1 MPSGEVAFEA
11 GADFAASQPAHPGY
25 PKGDALSAYAAF
37 PWVYSC
43 VDAISSDLAG
53 LPLMAV
59 RGTGADAERLD
70 SHPVLD
76 LLAQPST
83 RVSAQ
88 LFRKQLVTDY
98 ILTGDAY
105 ALIAGEREPVALLRM
120 IPQRVTVKPWADG
133 QPGQYLYDSSGKTRE
148 YTFEEVLHL
157 RSPSWEDDPSNLYG
171 TGAVRPLDHDLRT
184 ELASIKSAEQTAK
197 TGRPS
202 GIISPS
208 EPDAVWGKEQISRI
222 RKGYERQMSGQSG
235 LLILGGPAKFDSLQM
250 TPRDLEFSQ
259 QREMTRSATLAV
271 FSVPPTRVGLP
282 TANYATAREQAK
294 VYWQTLQSRAAF
306 IDVELTRLAQMFP
319 GSESVR
325 VVHDFSAVE
334 ALQESRSDRV
344 LRVRQWYDMGLS
356 LADAAAFEGF
366 EELPEQEF
374 ADELDSMDGQPEPE
388 ADEAEA
394 ENLRSIMG
402 IETKAVGDKDPT
414 NFPEEGD
421 DEEVSLSASQWGVF
435 DPDYAEDLKLNHPNI
450 WRAGGNIKGS
460 EQFKK
465 LYPIAKRGGDMSPEG
480 VAEERA
486 IRLRESWGARHLE
499 DFKLA
504 GVVAQIKWLVVGS
517 RGQSYMKDLIEA
529 EKKKGKPEE
538 RSAFRSFYDDDEDED
553 KRREYII
560 PQTREE
566 RVEVWKGYIERLHE
580 PAERKIN
587 ILMRGFF
594 TKQSKRYASRLR
606 RFYNQKGITKAPPT
620 EQELTQILASEKE
633 KAALRQ
639 LVLPIF
645 SSLLEQSYQLAIR
658 QMDAGDRVFDPIR
671 LDGAIAAATGQMVT
685 DVSETTE
692 RAIRKIIIEG
702 LAEGQTT
709 AQVQRRLMDSKAFD
723 AARALMIA
731 RTEATRNTN
740 AGALAAFA
748 SAADEGVPVQVMWIT
763 AGDSGVRDAH
773 RELDGVFVP
782 EGEAFSS
789 SGGSPVGPGQFG
801 SASEDINCRCNLIP
815 FIDKEDAE
823 ALSSEREPFRLPE
836 GDADRIDTFF
846 PEDADG

>member
-1 MPSGEVAFEA
+1 MGEEYLTIRPSWFTRLLRGVGLLPSGEVAFEA

-88 LFRKQLVTDY
+88 LFRKQLITDY

-374 ADELDSMDGQPEPE
+374 AEELDAASEVPE

-394 ENLRSIMG
+394 ENLRG
-402 IETKAVGDKDPT
+402 LFGTVEKQVAEPAPAPEPALQ
-414 NFPEEGD
+414 PEEARS
-421 DEEVSLSASQWGVF
+421 VFASWY
-435 DPDYAEDLKLNHPNI
+435 D
-450 WRAGGNIKGS
+450 
-460 EQFKK
+460 
-465 LYPIAKRGGDMSPEG
+465 
-480 VAEERA
+480 
-486 IRLRESWGARHLE
+486 
-499 DFKLA
+499 
-504 GVVAQIKWLVVGS
+504 
-517 RGQSYMKDLIEA
+517 
-529 EKKKGKPEE
+529 
-538 RSAFRSFYDDDEDED
+538 DDDEDED

-723 AARALMIA
+723 ASRALMIA

-763 AGDSGVRDAH
+763 AGDSEVREAH

-836 GDADRIDTFF
+836 GDADRIDTFY

>member
-1 MPSGEVAFEA
+1 MGEEYLTVRPSWFTRLLRGVGLLPSGEVAFEA

-88 LFRKQLVTDY
+88 LFRKQLITDY

-282 TANYATAREQAK
+282 TANYATAREQAR

-394 ENLRSIMG
+394 ENLRG
-402 IETKAVGDKDPT
+402 LFGTVEKQVAEPAPAPEPALQ
-414 NFPEEGD
+414 PEEARS
-421 DEEVSLSASQWGVF
+421 VFASWY
-435 DPDYAEDLKLNHPNI
+435 D
-450 WRAGGNIKGS
+450 
-460 EQFKK
+460 
-465 LYPIAKRGGDMSPEG
+465 
-480 VAEERA
+480 
-486 IRLRESWGARHLE
+486 
-499 DFKLA
+499 
-504 GVVAQIKWLVVGS
+504 
-517 RGQSYMKDLIEA
+517 
-529 EKKKGKPEE
+529 
-538 RSAFRSFYDDDEDED
+538 DDDEDED

-763 AGDSGVRDAH
+763 AGDSEVREAH

-836 GDADRIDTFF
+836 GDADRIDTFY

>member
-1 MPSGEVAFEA
+1 MGEEYLTIRPSWFTRLLRGVGLLPSGEVAFEA

-88 LFRKQLVTDY
+88 LFRKQLITDY

-374 ADELDSMDGQPEPE
+374 AEELDAASEVPE

-394 ENLRSIMG
+394 ENLRG
-402 IETKAVGDKDPT
+402 LFGTVEKQVAEPAPAPEPALQ
-414 NFPEEGD
+414 PEEARS
-421 DEEVSLSASQWGVF
+421 VFASWY
-435 DPDYAEDLKLNHPNI
+435 D
-450 WRAGGNIKGS
+450 
-460 EQFKK
+460 
-465 LYPIAKRGGDMSPEG
+465 
-480 VAEERA
+480 
-486 IRLRESWGARHLE
+486 
-499 DFKLA
+499 
-504 GVVAQIKWLVVGS
+504 
-517 RGQSYMKDLIEA
+517 
-529 EKKKGKPEE
+529 
-538 RSAFRSFYDDDEDED
+538 DDDEDED

-723 AARALMIA
+723 ASRALMIA

-763 AGDSGVRDAH
+763 AGDSEVREAH

>member
-1 MPSGEVAFEA
+1 MGEEYLTIRPSWFTRLLRGVGLLPSGEVAFEA

-88 LFRKQLVTDY
+88 LFRKQLITDY

-374 ADELDSMDGQPEPE
+374 AEELDAASEVPE

-394 ENLRSIMG
+394 ENLRG
-402 IETKAVGDKDPT
+402 LFGTVEKQVAEPAPAPEPALQ
-414 NFPEEGD
+414 PEEARS
-421 DEEVSLSASQWGVF
+421 VFASWY
-435 DPDYAEDLKLNHPNI
+435 D
-450 WRAGGNIKGS
+450 
-460 EQFKK
+460 
-465 LYPIAKRGGDMSPEG
+465 
-480 VAEERA
+480 
-486 IRLRESWGARHLE
+486 
-499 DFKLA
+499 
-504 GVVAQIKWLVVGS
+504 
-517 RGQSYMKDLIEA
+517 
-529 EKKKGKPEE
+529 
-538 RSAFRSFYDDDEDED
+538 DDDEDED

-723 AARALMIA
+723 ASRALMIA

>member
-1 MPSGEVAFEA
+1 MGEEYLTVRPSWFTRLLRGVGLLPSGEVAFEA

-53 LPLMAV
+53 LPLMAI

-70 SHPVLD
+70 SHPVLA

-88 LFRKQLVTDY
+88 LFRKQLITDY

-394 ENLRSIMG
+394 ENLRG
-402 IETKAVGDKDPT
+402 LFGTVEKQVAEPAPAPEPALQ
-414 NFPEEGD
+414 PEEARS
-421 DEEVSLSASQWGVF
+421 VFASWY
-435 DPDYAEDLKLNHPNI
+435 D
-450 WRAGGNIKGS
+450 
-460 EQFKK
+460 
-465 LYPIAKRGGDMSPEG
+465 
-480 VAEERA
+480 
-486 IRLRESWGARHLE
+486 
-499 DFKLA
+499 
-504 GVVAQIKWLVVGS
+504 
-517 RGQSYMKDLIEA
+517 
-529 EKKKGKPEE
+529 
-538 RSAFRSFYDDDEDED
+538 DDDEDED

-566 RVEVWKGYIERLHE
+566 RVEVWKGYIERLHD

-763 AGDSGVRDAH
+763 AGDSEVREAH

>member
-1 MPSGEVAFEA
+1 MGEEYLTVRPSWFTRLLRGVGLLPSGEVAFEA

-53 LPLMAV
+53 LPLMAI

-83 RVSAQ
+83 RVSSQ
-88 LFRKQLVTDY
+88 LFRKQLITDY

-374 ADELDSMDGQPEPE
+374 ADELESMDAQPEPE

-394 ENLRSIMG
+394 ENLRG
-402 IETKAVGDKDPT
+402 LFGTVEK
-414 NFPEEGD
+414 
-421 DEEVSLSASQWGVF
+421 Q
-435 DPDYAEDLKLNHPNI
+435 
-450 WRAGGNIKGS
+450 
-460 EQFKK
+460 
-465 LYPIAKRGGDMSPEG
+465 
-480 VAEERA
+480 VAEPAPAPEPA
-486 IRLRESWGARHLE
+486 LE
-499 DFKLA
+499 
-504 GVVAQIKWLVVGS
+504 
-517 RGQSYMKDLIEA
+517 
-529 EKKKGKPEE
+529 PEE
-538 RSAFRSFYDDDEDED
+538 RSAFRSFYDDDEDDE
-553 KRREYII
+553 KRREYIT
-560 PQTREE
+560 PRTREE

-645 SSLLEQSYQLAIR
+645 SSMLEQSYQLAIR

-763 AGDSGVRDAH
+763 AGDSGVREAH

>member
-1 MPSGEVAFEA
+1 MGEEYLTVRPSWFTRLLRGVGLLPSGEVAFEA

-59 RGTGADAERLD
+59 RGTGAAAERLD

-133 QPGQYLYDSSGKTRE
+133 QPGQYLYDSSGKTRD
-148 YTFEEVLHL
+148 YTFEEIMHL

-208 EPDAVWGKEQISRI
+208 EPDAVWGKEQIARI
-222 RKGYERQMSGQSG
+222 RKGYERQMNGQSG

-306 IDVELTRLAQMFP
+306 IDVELTRLARMFP

-344 LRVRQWYDMGLS
+344 TRVRQWYDMGLS

-374 ADELDSMDGQPEPE
+374 AEELDAASEVPEADE

-394 ENLRSIMG
+394 ENLRG
-402 IETKAVGDKDPT
+402 LFGTVKKQAPEPALQ
-414 NFPEEGD
+414 PEEARS
-421 DEEVSLSASQWGVF
+421 VFASW
-435 DPDYAEDLKLNHPNI
+435 Y
-450 WRAGGNIKGS
+450 
-460 EQFKK
+460 
-465 LYPIAKRGGDMSPEG
+465 
-480 VAEERA
+480 
-486 IRLRESWGARHLE
+486 
-499 DFKLA
+499 
-504 GVVAQIKWLVVGS
+504 
-517 RGQSYMKDLIEA
+517 
-529 EKKKGKPEE
+529 
-538 RSAFRSFYDDDEDED
+538 DEDED
-553 KRREYII
+553 DEKRREYIT

-566 RVEVWKGYIERLHE
+566 RVEVWKGYIERLHD

-594 TKQSKRYASRLR
+594 AKQSKRYASRLR
-606 RFYNQKGITKAPPT
+606 RFYNQKSITKAPPT
-620 EQELTQILASEKE
+620 EQELAQIIASEKE

-645 SSLLEQSYQLAIR
+645 SSLLEQSYKLAIR
-658 QMDAGDRVFDPIR
+658 QMDAGDRVFDPLR

-709 AQVQRRLMDSKAFD
+709 AQVQRRLMDSKAFN
-723 AARALMIA
+723 ASRALMIA

-763 AGDSGVRDAH
+763 AGDSEVRDAH
-773 RELDGVFVP
+773 RELDGIHVP

-789 SGGSPVGPGQFG
+789 SGGNPVGPGQFG
-801 SASEDINCRCNLIP
+801 SAGEDINCRCNLIP

-823 ALSSEREPFRLPE
+823 DFSSEREPFRLPE
-836 GDADRIDTFF
+836 GDPGRIDTFY

>member
-1 MPSGEVAFEA
+1 
-11 GADFAASQPAHPGY
+11 
-25 PKGDALSAYAAF
+25 
-37 PWVYSC
+37 
-43 VDAISSDLAG
+43 
-53 LPLMAV
+53 
-59 RGTGADAERLD
+59 
-70 SHPVLD
+70 
-76 LLAQPST
+76 
-83 RVSAQ
+83 
-88 LFRKQLVTDY
+88 
-98 ILTGDAY
+98 
-105 ALIAGEREPVALLRM
+105 
-120 IPQRVTVKPWADG
+120 
-133 QPGQYLYDSSGKTRE
+133 
-148 YTFEEVLHL
+148 
-157 RSPSWEDDPSNLYG
+157 
-171 TGAVRPLDHDLRT
+171 
-184 ELASIKSAEQTAK
+184 K

-480 VAEERA
+480 VA
-486 IRLRESWGARHLE
+486 
-499 DFKLA
+499 
-504 GVVAQIKWLVVGS
+504 
-517 RGQSYMKDLIEA
+517 
-529 EKKKGKPEE
+529 
-538 RSAFRSFYDDDEDED
+538 
-553 KRREYII
+553 
-560 PQTREE
+560 
-566 RVEVWKGYIERLHE
+566 
-580 PAERKIN
+580 
-587 ILMRGFF
+587 
-594 TKQSKRYASRLR
+594 
-606 RFYNQKGITKAPPT
+606 
-620 EQELTQILASEKE
+620 
-633 KAALRQ
+633 
-639 LVLPIF
+639 
-645 SSLLEQSYQLAIR
+645 
-658 QMDAGDRVFDPIR
+658 
-671 LDGAIAAATGQMVT
+671 
-685 DVSETTE
+685 
-692 RAIRKIIIEG
+692 
-702 LAEGQTT
+702 
-709 AQVQRRLMDSKAFD
+709 
-723 AARALMIA
+723 
-731 RTEATRNTN
+731 
-740 AGALAAFA
+740 
-748 SAADEGVPVQVMWIT
+748 
-763 AGDSGVRDAH
+763 
-773 RELDGVFVP
+773 
-782 EGEAFSS
+782 
-789 SGGSPVGPGQFG
+789 
-801 SASEDINCRCNLIP
+801 
-815 FIDKEDAE
+815 
-823 ALSSEREPFRLPE
+823 
-836 GDADRIDTFF
+836 
-846 PEDADG
+846 

>member
-1 MPSGEVAFEA
+1 MGEEYLTVRPSWFTRLLRGVGLLPSGEVAFEA

-53 LPLMAV
+53 LPLMAI

-88 LFRKQLVTDY
+88 LFRKQLITDY

-394 ENLRSIMG
+394 ENLRG
-402 IETKAVGDKDPT
+402 LFGTVEKQVAEPAPAPEPALQ
-414 NFPEEGD
+414 PEEARS
-421 DEEVSLSASQWGVF
+421 VFASWY
-435 DPDYAEDLKLNHPNI
+435 D
-450 WRAGGNIKGS
+450 
-460 EQFKK
+460 
-465 LYPIAKRGGDMSPEG
+465 
-480 VAEERA
+480 
-486 IRLRESWGARHLE
+486 
-499 DFKLA
+499 
-504 GVVAQIKWLVVGS
+504 
-517 RGQSYMKDLIEA
+517 
-529 EKKKGKPEE
+529 
-538 RSAFRSFYDDDEDED
+538 DDDEDED

-763 AGDSGVRDAH
+763 AGDSEVREAH

>member
-1 MPSGEVAFEA
+1 MGEEYLTVRPSWFTRLLRGVGLLPSGEVAFEA

-88 LFRKQLVTDY
+88 LFRKQLITDY

-394 ENLRSIMG
+394 ENLRG
-402 IETKAVGDKDPT
+402 LFGTVEKQVAEPAPAPEPALQ
-414 NFPEEGD
+414 PEEARS
-421 DEEVSLSASQWGVF
+421 VFASWY
-435 DPDYAEDLKLNHPNI
+435 D
-450 WRAGGNIKGS
+450 
-460 EQFKK
+460 
-465 LYPIAKRGGDMSPEG
+465 
-480 VAEERA
+480 
-486 IRLRESWGARHLE
+486 
-499 DFKLA
+499 
-504 GVVAQIKWLVVGS
+504 
-517 RGQSYMKDLIEA
+517 
-529 EKKKGKPEE
+529 
-538 RSAFRSFYDDDEDED
+538 DDDEDED

-566 RVEVWKGYIERLHE
+566 RVEVWKGYIERLHD

-763 AGDSGVRDAH
+763 AGDSEVREAH

-836 GDADRIDTFF
+836 GDEGRIDTFY
-846 PEDADG
+846 PEDADD

>member
-1 MPSGEVAFEA
+1 MGEEYLTVRPSWFTRLLRGVGLLPSGEVAFEA

-53 LPLMAV
+53 LPLMAI

-83 RVSAQ
+83 RVSSQ
-88 LFRKQLVTDY
+88 LFRKQLITDY

-133 QPGQYLYDSSGKTRE
+133 QPGQYLYDSSGKTRA

-208 EPDAVWGKEQISRI
+208 EPDAVWGKEQIARI

-325 VVHDFSAVE
+325 VVHDFSSVE

-374 ADELDSMDGQPEPE
+374 AEELDSMDGQPEPE

-394 ENLRSIMG
+394 ENLRG
-402 IETKAVGDKDPT
+402 LFGTVEKQVAEPAPAPEPALQ
-414 NFPEEGD
+414 PEEARS
-421 DEEVSLSASQWGVF
+421 VFASW
-435 DPDYAEDLKLNHPNI
+435 
-450 WRAGGNIKGS
+450 
-460 EQFKK
+460 
-465 LYPIAKRGGDMSPEG
+465 
-480 VAEERA
+480 
-486 IRLRESWGARHLE
+486 
-499 DFKLA
+499 
-504 GVVAQIKWLVVGS
+504 
-517 RGQSYMKDLIEA
+517 
-529 EKKKGKPEE
+529 
-538 RSAFRSFYDDDEDED
+538 YDDDEDED

-566 RVEVWKGYIERLHE
+566 RVEVWKGYIERLHD

-620 EQELTQILASEKE
+620 EQELAQILASEKE

-723 AARALMIA
+723 ASRALMIA

-763 AGDSGVRDAH
+763 AGDSGVREAH

-836 GDADRIDTFF
+836 GDEGRIDTFY

>member
-1 MPSGEVAFEA
+1 MGEEYLTVRPSWFTRLLRGVGLLPSGEVAFEA

-59 RGTGADAERLD
+59 RGTGADAEILD

-83 RVSAQ
+83 RVSSQ
-88 LFRKQLVTDY
+88 LFRKQLITDY

-157 RSPSWEDDPSNLYG
+157 RSPSWEDAPSNLYG

-374 ADELDSMDGQPEPE
+374 ADELESMDAKPEPE

-394 ENLRSIMG
+394 ENLRG
-402 IETKAVGDKDPT
+402 LFGTVEKQVAEPAPAPEPALQ
-414 NFPEEGD
+414 PEEARSVFASWYD
-421 DEEVSLSASQWGVF
+421 DE
-435 DPDYAEDLKLNHPNI
+435 
-450 WRAGGNIKGS
+450 
-460 EQFKK
+460 
-465 LYPIAKRGGDMSPEG
+465 
-480 VAEERA
+480 
-486 IRLRESWGARHLE
+486 
-499 DFKLA
+499 
-504 GVVAQIKWLVVGS
+504 
-517 RGQSYMKDLIEA
+517 
-529 EKKKGKPEE
+529 
-538 RSAFRSFYDDDEDED
+538 DEDED

-740 AGALAAFA
+740 AGALSAFA

-801 SASEDINCRCNLIP
+801 SAGQDINCRCNLIP